1 MDRSEH
7 LHILNLLNN
16 WKYSNGST
24 DYTTNQSS
32 VDKEMIR
39 AVLQGT
45 YIRTKPGW
53 TRVPWCIIKVM
64 VAMFPNLAPG
74 PGQLTLHWHCVALY
88 RVIHSIQGESWYTG
102 WIMWPPYLV
111 TSSRKWHILP
121 PGVCPAPTPTS
132 AAMHHTLVCVHGAN
146 TEKLVNGPALYNPYM
161 IQCYID
167 TSRQADW
174 INWITKLL
182 VMFSQVKCRYKV
194 YSSNCYTQ

>member
-1 MDRSEH
+1 M
-7 LHILNLLNN
+7 
-16 WKYSNGST
+16 
-24 DYTTNQSS
+24 DYTTDQSSDS

-53 TRVPWCIIKVM
+53 TRVPWCVIKVM
-64 VAMFPNLAPG
+64 VAMFPNLALG
-74 PGQLTLHWHCVALY
+74 PGQLTLLWHCVALCCTGWFIVY
-88 RVIHSIQGESWYTG
+88 RVNHDIQGESCGHLISWRHHANDTHFR
-102 WIMWPPYLV
+102 LV
-111 TSSRKWHILP
+111 
-121 PGVCPAPTPTS
+121 CAPTPAL
-132 AAMHHTLVCVHGAN
+132 AAMHHTLVCMHGAL

-174 INWITKLL
+174 SNWITKLL

-194 YSSNCYTQ
+194 YLSNCYTQ